1 MPYLLIKDVRVFKR
15 ENKNRPREESSKKR
29 VRKLVKVVQVFIIQR
44 WEFIQ
49 ERFQERKRKRKRAF
63 DKEKKKERKY
73 DIDQEKK
80 KLNKMTKKKNKF

>member
-29 VRKLVKVVQVFIIQR
+29 VRKLVKVVQVFIQR

-49 ERFQERKRKRKRAF
+49 ERFQERE
-63 DKEKKKERKY
+63 KENA
-73 DIDQEKK
+73 
-80 KLNKMTKKKNKF
+80 LSTK